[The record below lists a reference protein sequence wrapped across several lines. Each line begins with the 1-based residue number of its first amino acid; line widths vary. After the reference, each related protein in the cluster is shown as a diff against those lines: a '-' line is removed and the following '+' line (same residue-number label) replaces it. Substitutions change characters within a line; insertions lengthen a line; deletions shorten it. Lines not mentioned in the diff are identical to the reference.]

1 MLPMNLSRFLRAPA
15 LFLTA
20 LFLIHIAAARAE
32 EPVRPTL
39 EVRANV
45 QQVLARLK
53 PNQAVVLGEASVVG
67 EFNAVARRFGL
78 DSTGPRA
85 RNYSIKM
92 VWVPERR
99 RALFTGANHGT
110 PHRLNDVWEFDL
122 LALSWVLLYAPD
134 NPRSYSGLGSDYS
147 DVEFHDG
154 VLVTKRGGP
163 AVIAHTWWG
172 LTWDPK
178 IRRLLFMN
186 TWVTKEEEAIRL
198 VGGNPAERYTGP
210 PLWAF
215 DPQAGKWE
223 FVETRRPWPAAPFG
237 AMLEYVPELGGS
249 IWHMNN
255 WKMRGTWLY
264 RASERSWSN
273 LRVNRETEDFK
284 AAAPGAE
291 LVGYYD
297 PSRRIVVAQRQ
308 KETYHFDV
316 ARAEWKK
323 VAAAAKDDESMPY
336 GHDAR
341 NPFHY
346 DPVSRQGLLVD
357 VRGGAVWSYDPDQVK
372 WTRLQPQGDSM
383 PRGERSLVYV
393 DHAANVLV
401 VIDDT
406 KVWAYRYRLPAAQK

>member
-1 MLPMNLSRFLRAPA
+1 MNLSRFPLGRS
-15 LFLTA
+15 LFLAA
-20 LFLIHIAAARAE
+20 LLLIQVPAARAE
-32 EPVRPTL
+32 DAVRPAL
-39 EVRANV
+39 EAKADVRK
-45 QQVLARLK
+45 VLSRLK
-53 PNQAVVLGEASVVG
+53 PNEAALLGKASVVG

-92 VWVPERR
+92 VWAPERR
-99 RALFTGANHGT
+99 RALFAGANHGK

-122 LALSWVLLYAPD
+122 SALSWVLLYPPD
-134 NPRSYSGLGSDYS
+134 NPRSYSGLGSDHG
-147 DVEFHDG
+147 DVEFREG
-154 VLVTKRGGP
+154 LLVTKRGGP

-178 IRRLLFMN
+178 VQRLLFMN

-198 VGGNPAERYTGP
+198 VGGDPAKRYTGP
-210 PLWAF
+210 PLWSF

-223 FVETRRPWPAAPFG
+223 FVETARPWPAAPFG

-264 RASERSWSN
+264 RAPERSWSN
-273 LRVNRETEDFK
+273 LRANAQAENFK
-284 AAAPGAE
+284 EAAPAAE

-297 PSRRIVVAQRQ
+297 PSRHIVVAQRQ

-316 ARAEWKK
+316 GRAEWKK
-323 VAAAAKDDESMPY
+323 VAAGTKEDESIPY

-341 NPFHY
+341 SPFYY
-346 DPVSRQGLLVD
+346 DNVSRHGLLVD
-357 VRGGAVWSYDPDQVK
+357 VRGGAVWSYDPDRVK
-372 WTRLQPQGDSM
+372 WTRLQPEGDPM
-383 PRGERSLVYV
+383 PRGKRSLAYV
-393 DHAANVLV
+393 DHEANVLV

-406 KVWAYRYRLPAAQK
+406 TVWAYRYR